1 MLIFALSDSLEFG
14 ERIAGELG
22 ITVSPHEERAFP
34 DGEFQQRPLVSVRGQ
49 DVFVVASLHAG
60 PRFSIGDKLARLL
73 LFLATLRDSGARR
86 VSALIPYMAFARQDR
101 RVRRGDPLALHS
113 LAALIEAVG
122 VDTVVTIDVHNIAAF
137 ENAFRCRTV
146 HLTAAPEF
154 ALRAVSQIGLADPV
168 VVASPDLGGAK
179 RAQQFGA
186 ALGEVLGAPVRFAY
200 MEKVRLDG
208 EVAGTEVAGD
218 VTGAHVL
225 IVDDMISTGTTL
237 VRAVDACR
245 ERGARRIHAFATHGL
260 FSGNPGAWMMPEGLE
275 KIIVTDTVPPFRLSQ
290 GVIGREI
297 AVVSVVPLF
306 AAAIRRLHDNQAL
319 GELTFQA

>member
-1 MLIFALSDSLEFG
+1 
-14 ERIAGELG
+14 
-22 ITVSPHEERAFP
+22 
-34 DGEFQQRPLVSVRGQ
+34 
-49 DVFVVASLHAG
+49 
-60 PRFSIGDKLARLL
+60 
-73 LFLATLRDSGARR
+73 
-86 VSALIPYMAFARQDR
+86 
-101 RVRRGDPLALHS
+101 
-113 LAALIEAVG
+113 
-122 VDTVVTIDVHNIAAF
+122 
-137 ENAFRCRTV
+137 
-146 HLTAAPEF
+146 
-154 ALRAVSQIGLADPV
+154 
-168 VVASPDLGGAK
+168 
-179 RAQQFGA
+179 
-186 ALGEVLGAPVRFAY
+186 

-260 FSGNPGAWMMPEGLE
+260 FSGKPGAWMMPEGLE
-275 KIIVTDTVPPFRLSQ
+275 KIIVTDTVPPFRLPQ